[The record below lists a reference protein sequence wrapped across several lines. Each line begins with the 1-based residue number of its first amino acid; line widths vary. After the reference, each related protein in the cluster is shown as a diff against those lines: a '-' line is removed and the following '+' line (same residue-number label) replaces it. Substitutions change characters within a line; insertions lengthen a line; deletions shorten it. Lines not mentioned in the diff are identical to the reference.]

1 MWSHGQF
8 QSWHG
13 AGNLLIALYAEAD
26 PAAMFPSCLKSVGFS
41 GPDAVLLRRWVK
53 FSAMLNARQQVLL
66 NFLLN
71 I

>member
-26 PAAMFPSCLKSVGFS
+26 PAAMFLSC
-41 GPDAVLLRRWVK
+41 
-53 FSAMLNARQQVLL
+53 
-66 NFLLN
+66 
-71 I
+71 